1 MFLSTQGMPEPPL
14 GDYLGNFKDELPPDD
29 YIVEFASGGPK
40 NYGYKTH
47 KGKEDYKVRGITL
60 NRLGKR
66 YVNFEVL
73 KNNVLEDLTS
83 PLESGEARITAMPIP
98 YKIVR
103 NAQEYQL
110 STTAQQK
117 KHKLVNNKRVV
128 NPHTFQTFPYG
139 YERWTEEDALV
150 TELLTSL

>member
-1 MFLSTQGMPEPPL
+1 M
-14 GDYLGNFKDELPPDD
+14 PPDN

-40 NYGYKTH
+40 NYRYKTH
-47 KGKEDYKVRGITL
+47 KGKEDYKVRDITL

-83 PLESGEARITAMPIP
+83 PLEFGEAHITAMPIP

-103 NAQEYQL
+103 YAQEYQL
-110 STTAQQK
+110 STTAQK
-117 KHKLVNNKRVV
+117 KIQVGLQQARGESSHVPNLPVWV
-128 NPHTFQTFPYG
+128 
-139 YERWTEEDALV
+139 
-150 TELLTSL
+150 